1 MNSIKNKILASLK
14 SKDYVEKGEATCRN
28 AKAVQDI
35 FDNKKL
41 TFAKKLDLINRY
53 IPGIKDK
60 VKNNDTFEFMQHKN
74 DWLDFEVKLC
84 KEYMAS
90 IGVDNP
96 LKIKKFVSSMLKLND
111 IEIVVTPAPKT
122 FYDDKPKPRRRR
134 SSSSSI
140 NPKASLMVKS
150 NSASS
155 IALNVGRSSATK
167 PRNSNVGRPSATKPR
182 NSNTVRPSLM
192 VKSDSLSSIVPRKS
206 SLVKSDSVSSVARKS
221 NVGRTSLLARSN
233 SVNSPIRHSVMMAD
247 TLTENSPI
255 KK

>member
-1 MNSIKNKILASLK
+1 MNSIKNKILGTLK
-14 SKDYVEKGEATCRN
+14 TKDYVEKGEATCRN

-60 VKNNDTFEFMQHKN
+60 MKNDDIFEFMQHKN
-74 DWLDFEVKLC
+74 DWLEFEVKLC

-96 LKIKKFVSSMLKLND
+96 LKIKKFVSRMLKLND
-111 IEIVVTPAPKT
+111 IEIVVTPAAKT

-140 NPKASLMVKS
+140 QPKANLMVKS

-155 IALNVGRSSATK
+155 IAPNPRRSSTTK
-167 PRNSNVGRPSATKPR
+167 PRNSNVE
-182 NSNTVRPSLM
+182 RPSLA
-192 VKSDSLSSIVPRKS
+192 VKSDSVSSIVQRKS

-221 NVGRTSLLARSN
+221 NAGRASLIARSN
-233 SVNSPIRHSVMMAD
+233 SVNSPIRYSVMMAD
-247 TLTENSPI
+247 TLSESSPI